1 MSSIVESV
9 RVETTGIADLFRMDT
24 FALSA
29 KGHVAKT
36 RADVWMRR
44 VGLPV
49 GPAVF
54 ATICALPTG
63 AGLSAAGQRSAA
75 AFAMAL
81 IWWVTE
87 PIPPYVTSLV
97 LMILL
102 VVSQASDATRV
113 MSVFGLDVIWLNI
126 LAFILSAM
134 LVKTNLAKRLAL
146 RLMLSFGRRAS
157 LALGAFIV
165 LQLVLAPLIPATAA
179 RAAMTLPLMIAVA
192 AIYGSTA
199 EHPNNF
205 GRNVFMLNLAGI
217 SILSSTVM
225 TGSAA
230 NVMAVGFIQSLGG
243 HRVYYTDWLFASAP
257 VAVLTLAGA
266 WLLSPR
272 AIFPLAQEEK
282 VPRIEGGIDAIAKE
296 RSAMGGLTAREWRAI
311 GIFALVIFLWATDR
325 FQKQWFGVEL
335 GPSMSAMIGAALA
348 LMPKIG
354 LLEWNDTDIPW
365 HLLIFSAGA
374 YAGGL
379 TLESTGA
386 AAWGV
391 KKIFGGMSFESLS
404 FGWTYAA
411 VIAVMIYSHLLST
424 SKTVR
429 TVIMIPA
436 IILMSRG
443 LGWSAAS
450 LALPAAFTIDWVIGL
465 PISGKPNVILFGT
478 NQYSARD
485 NLKFG
490 LAVCTLGYM
499 LMLLAGATWFHWLG
513 LTPSFGAHAS

>member
-1 MSSIVESV
+1 MSTLAEPIPPAAAG
-9 RVETTGIADLFRMDT
+9 TADVFRMDS

-44 VGLPV
+44 IGLPA

-54 ATICALPTG
+54 ATLCALPT
-63 AGLSAAGQRSAA
+63 ATGLTVAGQRSAA

-87 PIPPYVTSLV
+87 PIPPFVTSLV

-102 VVSQASDATRV
+102 VVSQASNPTDV
-113 MSVFGLDVIWLNI
+113 MAVFGLDVIWLNI

-157 LALGAFIV
+157 LALGAFVV

-179 RAAMTLPLMIAVA
+179 RAAMTLPLMIAIA

-205 GRNVFMLNLAGI
+205 GKNVFLLNLAGI

-230 NVMAVGFIQSLGG
+230 NVMAVGFIQSLAG
-243 HRVYYTDWLFASAP
+243 HKVYYTDWLFASAP
-257 VAVLTLAGA
+257 VAVLTLLGA

-272 AIFPLAQEEK
+272 AIFPLAAQEK
-282 VPRIEGGIDAIAKE
+282 TPRIEGGIDALAKE
-296 RSAMGGLTAREWRAI
+296 QRSMGKLSGREWRAVA
-311 GIFALVIFLWATDR
+311 IFALVIFLWATDR

-335 GPSMSAMIGAALA
+335 GPSMSAMIGAAIA
-348 LMPKIG
+348 LTPRIG

-386 AAWGV
+386 AEWGV
-391 KKIFGGMSFESLS
+391 KRIFGGMSFETLS

-436 IILMSRG
+436 IILMARG
-443 LGWSAAS
+443 LGWNPAS

-490 LAVCTLGYM
+490 LAVCTLGFV
-499 LMLLAGATWFHWLG
+499 LMLIAGATWFHWLG